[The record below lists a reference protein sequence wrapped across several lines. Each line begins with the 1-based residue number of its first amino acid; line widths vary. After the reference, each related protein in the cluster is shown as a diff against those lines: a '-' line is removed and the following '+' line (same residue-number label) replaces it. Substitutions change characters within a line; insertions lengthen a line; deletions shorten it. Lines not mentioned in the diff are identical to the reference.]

1 MSSKENRKN
10 LLKQARIIQNLIK
23 MQALINDSL
32 TKINSLIRKTEDK
45 KQVMLLAQ
53 INVNLL
59 KIQRKLRQIENF
71 LEKTTPRNSSGRN
84 P

>member
-1 MSSKENRKN
+1 MENRKN

-71 LEKTTPRNSSGRN
+71 LEKTTP
-84 P
+84 

>member
-45 KQVMLLAQ
+45 KEVMLLAQ

-71 LEKTTPRNSSGRN
+71 LEKTTP
-84 P
+84 